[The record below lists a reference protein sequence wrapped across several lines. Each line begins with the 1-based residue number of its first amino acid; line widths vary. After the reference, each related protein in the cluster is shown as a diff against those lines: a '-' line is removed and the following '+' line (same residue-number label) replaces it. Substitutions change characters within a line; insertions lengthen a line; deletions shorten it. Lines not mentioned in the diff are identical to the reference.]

1 MVQTVFEFLRAGD
14 SVEAVLKAYP
24 SLQRVDVLAG
34 LKYAADKIR

>member
-24 SLQRVDVLAG
+24 SLRRVDVLAG